1 MSPGFRYHFITVVA
15 IFLSLGV
22 GMIIGGSFLPSAIV
36 AGLNGQLRSLN
47 SRFTEEVAPLRQDNQ
62 RYSAAIAAVRPR
74 VLRHALAGRRVA
86 IMQTGDYDEATQR
99 VETALLD
106 AGAVVVRTMVTDAGF
121 SRKLELVH
129 SNVLTALR
137 AGHPSLPEG
146 NAGIFRIL
154 AASLAIGAQ
163 ETDLSVLQDAG
174 LTEHSGAFDGRVDA
188 VVVVAGASLDAGGRA
203 DTLDLPLVTQLRTFP
218 VDVALVEPSTAAIS
232 YMDRFAGVPI
242 TTVDNVETEIGAMAL
257 ALALREGRGNYGV
270 RRTATSGLLPAL
282 PPER

>member
-137 AGHPSLPEG
+137 AGHPGLPEG

-163 ETDLSVLQDAG
+163 ETDLSVLRDAG
-174 LTEHSGAFDGRVDA
+174 LTENSGAFDGRVDA